1 MKCRRCME
9 ESFVVDGSEGKG
21 KMTRAM
27 SITTKRGDK
36 GFTDLLFGGKA
47 SKGDPQIEALG
58 AVDELNA
65 NLGIAR
71 VLVDGEVARAID
83 QIQEWLV
90 TLMGEL
96 AMPMGKEIEY
106 EKSGFGRISTIEIEW
121 LEDWSASIEKEE
133 KFKGWL
139 RPGERGG
146 EVSARIHLARTVAR
160 RAERRTWD
168 VVDEV
173 ASAEVR
179 IFLNRLSDALW
190 LLASASE
197 KL

>member
-1 MKCRRCME
+1 ME
-9 ESFVVDGSEGKG
+9 ESFVVDGSEGKA

-96 AMPMGKEIEY
+96 AMPMGKEIKY
-106 EKSGFGRISTIEIEW
+106 EKSGFGRISTSEIEW

-146 EVSARIHLARTVAR
+146 EVAARIHLARTVAR

-168 VVDEV
+168 VANEV

>member
-1 MKCRRCME
+1 
-9 ESFVVDGSEGKG
+9 
-21 KMTRAM
+21 MTRAM

-133 KFKGWL
+133 KFKGRL

-146 EVSARIHLARTVAR
+146 EVSADHLPRPGLRGAHRPANGRFRRPVLGGRGRCGAVTPALRVLGARAR
-160 RAERRTWD
+160 RGPARPQSR
-168 VVDEV
+168 
-173 ASAEVR
+173 
-179 IFLNRLSDALW
+179 
-190 LLASASE
+190 
-197 KL
+197 

>member
-1 MKCRRCME
+1 M
-9 ESFVVDGSEGKG
+9 
-21 KMTRAM
+21 
-27 SITTKRGDK
+27 
-36 GFTDLLFGGKA
+36 
-47 SKGDPQIEALG
+47 G

-168 VVDEV
+168 VADEV